1 MRAKTW
7 LSRKRIGLQFGRWAL
22 IAILVVSPATEYAPR
37 AMAQGT
43 PVRLEVERGQVITL
57 VLSSGVDSESSKV
70 GDRVELKLAQP
81 LVVGTQT
88 VLPAGWLVPA
98 HITKV
103 RRAGNRNCR
112 SGAVAWKLDALTAPD
127 GMKVKLVSLRGV
139 PCGACGSNR
148 ARVPTAGQKFGKVAK
163 DVVIAPIFAV
173 ELPFVLLEGLA
184 MAVSEGEPCRAQP
197 GAPADIPIGT
207 TRYAAV
213 AQDVRMRVYQAT
225 N

>member
-7 LSRKRIGLQFGRWAL
+7 LSRNRFGSQLGRWAL
-22 IAILVVSPATEYAPR
+22 IVILVVGPATEYPPR
-37 AMAQGT
+37 VMAQGT
-43 PVRLEVERGQVITL
+43 PARLEVERGQVITL

-81 LVVGTQT
+81 LVIGTRT
-88 VLPAGWLVPA
+88 VLPAGWPVPA
-98 HITKV
+98 HITTV
-103 RRAGNRNCR
+103 RPAGKRNCR

-127 GMKVKLVSLRGV
+127 GMKVKLVSLRGA
-139 PCGACGSNR
+139 PCGACGSNK
-148 ARVPTAGQKFGKVAK
+148 ARIPTVGQKLGKVAK
-163 DVVIAPIFAV
+163 DVAIAPVFAV
-173 ELPFVLLEGLA
+173 DLPFFLLEGLA
-184 MAVSEGEPCRAQP
+184 MAAGEGEPCRAQP

-213 AQDVRMRVYQAT
+213 AQDARIGVYRAT